1 MMQEFVQEIQNTVQ
15 RGLRGIHT
23 AMPGQIVSFD
33 AAKGIA
39 TVKPAMKFKKPDG
52 KTMDFPQ
59 VTGVP
64 VVFPQGN
71 AQGATVA
78 FPIKPGD
85 SCLLV
90 VAEQSLDYWQYGQ
103 ETSTDLAF
111 DMTNAICIPGLFAQ
125 GNSVVADACAQN
137 AVIVDVKGTRLTVK
151 GGSVTISAPEV
162 TVEGNLTVTGS
173 LSYVPIVT
181 DDPQDNVEA
190 ALNLVFI
197 KDEEVYVRGYGP
209 APDFSDATLSNVT
222 RDILQKYSPET
233 LENVRLKD
241 DLELSCATSEWLF
254 DGIDTIEG
262 VVALLYTMAWA
273 FAETRER
280 LRMYEETRLSPLDL
294 KDRLIAPFQN
304 DMFAMVWGAF
314 KKLYPDKDCE
324 IYWEPQIRD
333 EEDGKP
339 VYGLT
344 DFADDGSVAVFVKPS
359 LEVANAVEI
368 LAHELAHVAVGVE
381 HDHDEVWQEAFDKIF
396 EEYNRIGSQM
406 FPNGEQCVMDDPDEK

>member
-1 MMQEFVQEIQNTVQ
+1 M
-15 RGLRGIHT
+15 
-23 AMPGQIVSFD
+23 
-33 AAKGIA
+33 
-39 TVKPAMKFKKPDG
+39 
-52 KTMDFPQ
+52 
-59 VTGVP
+59 
-64 VVFPQGN
+64 
-71 AQGATVA
+71 
-78 FPIKPGD
+78 
-85 SCLLV
+85 
-90 VAEQSLDYWQYGQ
+90 
-103 ETSTDLAF
+103 
-111 DMTNAICIPGLFAQ
+111 
-125 GNSVVADACAQN
+125 
-137 AVIVDVKGTRLTVK
+137 
-151 GGSVTISAPEV
+151 
-162 TVEGNLTVTGS
+162 
-173 LSYVPIVT
+173 
-181 DDPQDNVEA
+181 
-190 ALNLVFI
+190 
-197 KDEEVYVRGYGP
+197 
-209 APDFSDATLSNVT
+209 T

-233 LENVRLKD
+233 LENVRRKD

-314 KKLYPDKDCE
+314 KKLYPDKECE

-359 LEVANAVEI
+359 LEAADAVEV
-368 LAHELAHVAVGVE
+368 LAHELAHVAVGIE

-396 EEYNRIGSQM
+396 EEYNRIGNQK

>member
-1 MMQEFVQEIQNTVQ
+1 
-15 RGLRGIHT
+15 
-23 AMPGQIVSFD
+23 
-33 AAKGIA
+33 
-39 TVKPAMKFKKPDG
+39 MKK
-52 KTMDFPQ
+52 
-59 VTGVP
+59 
-64 VVFPQGN
+64 
-71 AQGATVA
+71 
-78 FPIKPGD
+78 
-85 SCLLV
+85 
-90 VAEQSLDYWQYGQ
+90 
-103 ETSTDLAF
+103 
-111 DMTNAICIPGLFAQ
+111 
-125 GNSVVADACAQN
+125 
-137 AVIVDVKGTRLTVK
+137 
-151 GGSVTISAPEV
+151 
-162 TVEGNLTVTGS
+162 
-173 LSYVPIVT
+173 YVPIVT

-209 APDFSDATLSNVT
+209 APDFSDATLNNVT

-314 KKLYPDKDCE
+314 KKLSPDKECE

-359 LEVANAVEI
+359 LEVADAVEV
-368 LAHELAHVAVGVE
+368 LAHELAHVAVGIE

-396 EEYNRIGSQM
+396 EEYNRIGNQK

>member
-1 MMQEFVQEIQNTVQ
+1 
-15 RGLRGIHT
+15 
-23 AMPGQIVSFD
+23 
-33 AAKGIA
+33 
-39 TVKPAMKFKKPDG
+39 MKK
-52 KTMDFPQ
+52 
-59 VTGVP
+59 
-64 VVFPQGN
+64 
-71 AQGATVA
+71 
-78 FPIKPGD
+78 
-85 SCLLV
+85 
-90 VAEQSLDYWQYGQ
+90 
-103 ETSTDLAF
+103 
-111 DMTNAICIPGLFAQ
+111 
-125 GNSVVADACAQN
+125 
-137 AVIVDVKGTRLTVK
+137 
-151 GGSVTISAPEV
+151 
-162 TVEGNLTVTGS
+162 
-173 LSYVPIVT
+173 YVPIVT

-209 APDFSDATLSNVT
+209 APDFSDATLNNVT

-280 LRMYEETRLSPLDL
+280 LRMYEETRLSPMAL

-314 KKLYPDKDCE
+314 KKLCPDKECE
-324 IYWEPQIRD
+324 IYWEPKIRD

-344 DFADDGSVAVFVKPS
+344 DFAVDGSVAVFVKPS
-359 LEVANAVEI
+359 LEVADAVEV
-368 LAHELAHVAVGVE
+368 LAHELAHVAVGIE

-396 EEYNRIGSQM
+396 EEYNRIGNQM

>member
-1 MMQEFVQEIQNTVQ
+1 MNTYAEMKKRHQEEVNALPIYWAFTEERFDEVLKELGLTKNDTDKLCNTFGGGFCLAKDAQMIADTLARNFKEVEDAIQADET
-15 RGLRGIHT
+15 G
-23 AMPGQIVSFD
+23 
-33 AAKGIA
+33 
-39 TVKPAMKFKKPDG
+39 DG
-52 KTMDFPQ
+52 
-59 VTGVP
+59 
-64 VVFPQGN
+64 
-71 AQGATVA
+71 
-78 FPIKPGD
+78 
-85 SCLLV
+85 
-90 VAEQSLDYWQYGQ
+90 
-103 ETSTDLAF
+103 
-111 DMTNAICIPGLFAQ
+111 
-125 GNSVVADACAQN
+125 
-137 AVIVDVKGTRLTVK
+137 
-151 GGSVTISAPEV
+151 
-162 TVEGNLTVTGS
+162 
-173 LSYVPIVT
+173 
-181 DDPQDNVEA
+181 
-190 ALNLVFI
+190 FI
-197 KDEEVYVRGYGP
+197 KDMFLYELRDHEYGP

-314 KKLYPDKDCE
+314 KKLYPDKECE

-359 LEVANAVEI
+359 LEVADAVEI
-368 LAHELAHVAVGVE
+368 LAHELAHVAVGIE
-381 HDHDEVWQEAFDKIF
+381 YDHDEVWQEAFDKIF
-396 EEYNRIGSQM
+396 EEYNRIGNQM
-406 FPNGEQCVMDDPDEK
+406 FPNGEQCVMDDHDEK

>member
-1 MMQEFVQEIQNTVQ
+1 MKLVTAADVWYTQQQKTLDEIAEKLGVVAYRPSYHGAERDKNTV
-15 RGLRGIHT
+15 
-23 AMPGQIVSFD
+23 
-33 AAKGIA
+33 
-39 TVKPAMKFKKPDG
+39 
-52 KTMDFPQ
+52 
-59 VTGVP
+59 
-64 VVFPQGN
+64 
-71 AQGATVA
+71 
-78 FPIKPGD
+78 
-85 SCLLV
+85 
-90 VAEQSLDYWQYGQ
+90 
-103 ETSTDLAF
+103 
-111 DMTNAICIPGLFAQ
+111 LFYL
-125 GNSVVADACAQN
+125 
-137 AVIVDVKGTRLTVK
+137 K
-151 GGSVTISAPEV
+151 E
-162 TVEGNLTVTGS
+162 
-173 LSYVPIVT
+173 
-181 DDPQDNVEA
+181 
-190 ALNLVFI
+190 
-197 KDEEVYVRGYGP
+197 DEEHNREVDRQPVRYSRSEAKDRGVNVNSECVYGP

-280 LRMYEETRLSPLDL
+280 LRMYEETRLSPMDL

-314 KKLYPDKDCE
+314 KKLYPDKECE

-359 LEVANAVEI
+359 LEVADAVEI
-368 LAHELAHVAVGVE
+368 LAHELAHVAVGIE

-396 EEYNRIGSQM
+396 EEYNRIGNQM